1 MKTLEDLQKEAADAE
16 VAANIAFSDCTTMS
30 GQYFVQKIIEAA
42 TAKMAYNLALEVNEE
57 LNKKG

>member
-30 GQYFVQKIIEAA
+30 GQYFVGKIIEAA
-42 TAKMAYNLALEVNEE
+42 TAKMAYNLAIEANEAI
-57 LNKKG
+57 NKKG